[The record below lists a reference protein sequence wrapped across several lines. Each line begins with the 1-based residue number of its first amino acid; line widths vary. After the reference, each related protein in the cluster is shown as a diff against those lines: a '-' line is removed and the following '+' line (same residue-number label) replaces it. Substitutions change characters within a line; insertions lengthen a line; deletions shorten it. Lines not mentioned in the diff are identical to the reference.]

1 MSLTDI
7 AARLRAARDALFDNG
22 VEQRKRVLGAAWV
35 ERSLANRN
43 AFTGE
48 WQELITRF
56 AWGEVWSRPG
66 LDDKTRRFL
75 VLAITIALGR
85 WEEFKLHVRA
95 GIEQNGFSVEE
106 LKEVIM
112 QSAIYAGVPAA
123 NTAFHEAEALLR
135 TMGQL

>member
-1 MSLTDI
+1 MAI
-7 AARLRAARDALFDNG
+7 IERLKAARDALFDNG
-22 VEQRKRVLGAAWV
+22 VEQRKRVLGVPWV
-35 ERSLANRN
+35 EKSLGNRN
-43 AFTGE
+43 AFNGE
-48 WQELITRF
+48 WQEFITRY
-56 AWGEVWSRPG
+56 AWGEIWSRPG

-95 GIEQNGFSVEE
+95 GIEQDGFTVDE
-106 LKEVIM
+106 LKEVLM

-135 TMGQL
+135 AAGKLP

>member
-1 MSLTDI
+1 MSALE
-7 AARLRAARDALFDNG
+7 RLKAARDALFENG
-22 VEQRKRVLGAAWV
+22 VAQRKRVLGAPWV

-56 AWGEVWSRPG
+56 AWGEIWSRPG

-95 GIEQNGFSVEE
+95 GIEQDGFSTEE

-112 QSAIYAGVPAA
+112 QAAIYAGVPAA
-123 NTAFHEAEALLR
+123 NTAFHEAEELLR
-135 TMGQL
+135 GLGKLA

>member
-1 MSLTDI
+1 MSLTE
-7 AARLRAARDALFDNG
+7 RLKAARDALFENG
-22 VEQRKRVLGAAWV
+22 VAQRKRVLGAPWV
-35 ERSLANRN
+35 EKSLVNRN
-43 AFTGE
+43 TFNGE

-56 AWGEVWSRPG
+56 AWGEIWSRPG

-95 GIEQNGFSVEE
+95 GLEQDGFSVDE

-135 TMGQL
+135 AAGRLT